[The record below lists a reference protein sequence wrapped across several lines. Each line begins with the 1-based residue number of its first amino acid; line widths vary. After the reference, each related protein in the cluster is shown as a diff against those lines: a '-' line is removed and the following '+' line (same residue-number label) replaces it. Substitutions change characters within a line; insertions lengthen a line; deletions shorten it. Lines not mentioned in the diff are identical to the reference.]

1 MGRIHFFH
9 LSPLHLS
16 QVSPHILNSY
26 EHSYERRSSIL
37 FLCTAKTMPLYQG
50 LVLLLMNTGGSLVQV
65 ISSAFARFKT
75 TKFLAGSSKGNTVGA
90 SMRTFAHMAIR
101 GLKELRLPLSPV
113 VFTLSRGRHHQS
125 ILPCHLTDKVAL
137 TSFFHRFLGANF
149 VTPRSVRSELG
160 RYFYVLPLVRK
171 RADSG
176 GRVRD
181 TEKARP

>member
-50 LVLLLMNTGGSLVQV
+50 LVLLLMNTGGSHVQV

-113 VFTLSRGRHHQS
+113 VFTLSRGRHHHQYS
-125 ILPCHLTDKVAL
+125 HAISWTKSPSQV
-137 TSFFHRFLGANF
+137 SFTGF
-149 VTPRSVRSELG
+149 
-160 RYFYVLPLVRK
+160 
-171 RADSG
+171 
-176 GRVRD
+176 
-181 TEKARP
+181 